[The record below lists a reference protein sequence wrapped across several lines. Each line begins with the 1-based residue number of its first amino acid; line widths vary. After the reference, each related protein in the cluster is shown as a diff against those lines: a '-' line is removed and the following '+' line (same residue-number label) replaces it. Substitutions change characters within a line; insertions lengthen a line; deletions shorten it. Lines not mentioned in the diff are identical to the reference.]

1 MGDDE
6 LIADD
11 REVRFRSGDVTVA
24 GAWRGPAHDTA
35 PVPAAV
41 LIAGSGPVDRNG
53 NATVPPYDGLHF
65 DCLRWL
71 ADLCS
76 AAGIASLRYDKLGVG
91 ATGPAPFG
99 SPTLTDMDF
108 DVASVQPAR
117 DALAFAATQP
127 GVDPRRLLLVGHS
140 EGGGIALAV
149 AASPREAPAPARLA
163 LVEPAYERLLDTVGR
178 QLSDQVRTA
187 GFEPAVTD
195 GLLGWI
201 ERGIAE
207 IRSGTPP
214 FAPPGPVPFP
224 EADGFLAQ
232 GQQII
237 EGAVYQR
244 LRNRL
249 GTTEDELDPVALA
262 ATVQVPTFVSA
273 GTKDFNTPVREAG
286 GGGVATLAAA
296 FPDGVADFA
305 VIPDLHHTLRDI
317 GDADLMLPEAEALTH
332 PFSQA
337 FADEFTRFLASWAS
351 GDARP

>member
-1 MGDDE
+1 MGHDE
-6 LIADD
+6 RIADD
-11 REVRFRSGDVTVA
+11 REIRFRSGDVTVA
-24 GAWRGPAHDTA
+24 GAWRGPANDAA

-41 LIAGSGPVDRNG
+41 LIAGSGPVDRDG
-53 NATVPPYDGLHF
+53 NTTVAPYAGLHF

-76 AAGIASLRYDKLGVG
+76 GAGIASLRYDKLGVG

-108 DVASVQPAR
+108 DAAYVQPAR

-127 GVDPRRLLLVGHS
+127 GIDARRLLVVGHS

-163 LVEPAYERLLDTVGR
+163 LVEPAYERLLDTVAR
-178 QLSDQVRTA
+178 QLSDQVRA
-187 GFEPAVTD
+187 ASFEPAVTN
-195 GLLGWI
+195 GLLDWI
-201 ERGIAE
+201 ERAVAE

-237 EGAVYQR
+237 AGAVYQR
-244 LRNRL
+244 CRNRL
-249 GTTEDELDPVALA
+249 GRTEDELDPVALA
-262 ATVQVPTFVSA
+262 ATVRVPTFVSA
-273 GTKDFNTPVREAG
+273 GTKDFNTPVHEAG

-296 FPDGVADFA
+296 FPDSVADFA

-317 GDADLMLPEAEALTH
+317 GDADMMLPEAEALTH

-337 FADEFTRFLASWAS
+337 FADAFTRFLVRDS
-351 GDARP
+351 DR